1 MDLAERLK
9 TLRRHFKI
17 SQSDIGDILSVRQ
30 QAVSHYEKSGNID
43 AAKLEVLA
51 DHFGLDIKFFY
62 EKAPLEY
69 YLNSNRQAVRQLSA
83 SGGPVVPAG
92 WDSLLERISRL
103 SYANIKNIEKVIVPL
118 VEVFEGSKE

>member
-1 MDLAERLK
+1 M
-9 TLRRHFKI
+9 
-17 SQSDIGDILSVRQ
+17 RQ

-69 YLNSNRQAVRQLSA
+69 YLNSNRQTVHLLSSD
-83 SGGPVVPAG
+83 SGGCVPVG
-92 WDSLLERISRL
+92 WEPLLERICGLRHTH
-103 SYANIKNIEKVIVPL
+103 IKNIEKILTPL
-118 VEVFEGSKE
+118 VEIFEGSKE